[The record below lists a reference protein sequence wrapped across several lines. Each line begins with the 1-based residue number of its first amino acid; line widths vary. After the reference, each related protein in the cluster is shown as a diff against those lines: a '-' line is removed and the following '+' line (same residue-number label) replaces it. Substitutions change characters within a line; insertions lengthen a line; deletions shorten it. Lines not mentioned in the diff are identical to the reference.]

1 MDPQYP
7 KVLLALTGSV
17 ATILYKKIVEAL
29 NQAGYHVDIIVTEA
43 AKHFTDLSGIPQC
56 KVFSDADEWK
66 FSKETWAKG
75 EPVLHINLADEYS
88 ALVIAPCSA
97 NTLAKLANGICDNLL
112 TSVARAWPWY
122 KPLIIAPAMNTRMW
136 DHSTTNPHLHTF
148 QLSSANARIVTPQS
162 KMLACGYRGMGAM
175 AEIYNI
181 VGMLDMML
189 KWHSPLGQDTTLVV
203 PVAPHPGA
211 FASERHGHF
220 HTGLDLYTED
230 GHPVFAMEDGE
241 VVSIENFTGPSDN
254 SPWWEDTKCVMIRG
268 ASGVIN
274 YGEITPQPGLRVGQ
288 VIWMGNPIGQVK
300 RVIRK
305 GREHPEITGWSPSM
319 LHLELY
325 KWEATRASNGFEKD
339 ILRDP
344 TPLILKSFP
353 KAKQVTWSGTL

>member
-1 MDPQYP
+1 
-7 KVLLALTGSV
+7 
-17 ATILYKKIVEAL
+17 
-29 NQAGYHVDIIVTEA
+29 
-43 AKHFTDLSGIPQC
+43 
-56 KVFSDADEWK
+56 
-66 FSKETWAKG
+66 
-75 EPVLHINLADEYS
+75 
-88 ALVIAPCSA
+88 
-97 NTLAKLANGICDNLL
+97 
-112 TSVARAWPWY
+112 
-122 KPLIIAPAMNTRMW
+122 
-136 DHSTTNPHLHTF
+136 
-148 QLSSANARIVTPQS
+148 
-162 KMLACGYRGMGAM
+162 
-175 AEIYNI
+175 
-181 VGMLDMML
+181 
-189 KWHSPLGQDTTLVV
+189 
-203 PVAPHPGA
+203 
-211 FASERHGHF
+211 
-220 HTGLDLYTED
+220 
-230 GHPVFAMEDGE
+230 MEDGE